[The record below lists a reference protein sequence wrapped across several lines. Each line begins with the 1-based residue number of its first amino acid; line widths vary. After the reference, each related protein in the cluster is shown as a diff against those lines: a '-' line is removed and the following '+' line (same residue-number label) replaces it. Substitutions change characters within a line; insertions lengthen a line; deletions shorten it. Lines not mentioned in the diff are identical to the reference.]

1 MKSTCASIVVL
12 GLLAATAPAAAPQL
26 PVADGPFQ
34 PTDESLQ
41 RYVCPE
47 WFRDAKFGIWSHWG
61 PVAAPGGFGGNWYA
75 RQMYVQGS
83 RENLHHVATR
93 GHPSKFG
100 YKDVIELWKAEKF
113 DPDRLMDLYVKA
125 GAKYFVSMGAH
136 HDNFDLWNSKHQEWN
151 AVNHGPHKDIVGL
164 WRDAARKRGL
174 RFGVSEHFARSYSWM
189 QRSHGSDTNG
199 PLAGVPYDGAN
210 PKNARLYGPPHGD
223 TSAGYPTNPPATWT
237 REWFDRMQDLVD
249 TYQPDLLY
257 SDGGIPFGEVG
268 RSLLADFYN
277 KNLRAHGGR
286 LEAVYNIKQGRNAGD
301 FIEGAAVQDEEN
313 SVLAGIKDQ
322 PWQTDAS
329 IGTWFFVPDLEAR
342 WRRSG
347 PDVIVMLADIVA
359 KNGNLL
365 LNIPQRGDGTIDAEA
380 EQVLADL
387 AAWMSVNGEA
397 IFATRP
403 WTVLGEGPA
412 LTNATRGIKRA
423 TDYTAGDI
431 RFTRSKDGGTLYAIA
446 LGWPAGGK
454 LAVRSLAKAAGA
466 IRDVTLLGHA
476 GALVW
481 TQDDEGLAV
490 TLPAQQPCAT
500 AYVLKIAGAGLMP
513 APRASAAGGSS
524 STPGT

>member
-1 MKSTCASIVVL
+1 MTAWACSPALVMALLVAGTIVR
-12 GLLAATAPAAAPQL
+12 
-26 PVADGPFQ
+26 ADGEGVLPIAKGRFE
-34 PTDESLQ
+34 PTDESLRQ
-41 RYVCPE
+41 YQCPE

-83 RENLHHVATR
+83 RENLHHVATY

-100 YKDVIELWKAEKF
+100 YKDVIELWKADKF
-113 DPDRLMDLYVKA
+113 DPDRLMDLYVQA

-151 AVNHGPHKDIVGL
+151 AVSHGPKKDIVGL

-174 RFGVSEHFARSYSWM
+174 RFGVSEHFARSFSWM

-199 PLAGVPYDGAN
+199 PMAGVPYDGAD
-210 PKNARLYGPPHGD
+210 PKYARLYGPPHGD

-237 REWFDRMQDLVD
+237 REWFDRMQDLVHA
-249 TYQPDLLY
+249 YQPDLVY
-257 SDGGIPFGEVG
+257 SDGGIPFGDVG
-268 RSLLADFYN
+268 RSFMADFYN
-277 KNLRAHGGR
+277 ANMRVHGGK
-286 LEAVYNIKQGRNAGD
+286 LEAVYNIKKGRNVGD

-329 IGTWFFVPDLEAR
+329 IGTWFFVPDLEPK
-342 WRRSG
+342 WRRTG

-387 AAWMSVNGEA
+387 AAWMSVNREA

-403 WTVLGEGPA
+403 WKVLGEGPA
-412 LTNATRGIKRA
+412 LTAKSKGIRRA
-423 TDYTAGDI
+423 ADYTAEDI
-431 RFTRSKDGGTLYAIA
+431 RFTRSKDGATLYAIA
-446 LGWPAGGK
+446 LASPTNSQ
-454 LAVRSLAKAAGA
+454 LVVRSLATAAGP
-466 IRDVTLLGHA
+466 IRDVSLLGHTGTLA
-476 GALVW
+476 W
-481 TQDDEGLAV
+481 TQGADGLVV
-490 TLPAQQPCAT
+490 TMPATPPRGPAF
-500 AYVLKIAGAGLMP
+500 VLKIAGLDAAVR
-513 APRASAAGGSS
+513 APRA
-524 STPGT
+524 PGT

>member
-1 MKSTCASIVVL
+1 MKESAVIALLFAGMVVRADDKLALPIVA
-12 GLLAATAPAAAPQL
+12 GN
-26 PVADGPFQ
+26 FK

-41 RYVCPE
+41 QYQCPE

-83 RENLHHVATR
+83 RENVHHVATY

-151 AVNHGPHKDIVGL
+151 AVNHGPRKDIVGL

-199 PLAGVPYDGAN
+199 PLAGVPYDGAD
-210 PKNARLYGPPHGD
+210 PKYARLYCPPHGETGGD
-223 TSAGYPTNPPATWT
+223 YPSNAPVAWKQ
-237 REWFDRMQDLVD
+237 EWFNRMQDLVD
-249 TYQPDLLY
+249 AYQPDLLY

-277 KNLRAHGGR
+277 KNMTAHGGR
-286 LEAVYNIKQGRNAGD
+286 LEAVYNIKKGRNSGD
-301 FIEGAAVQDEEN
+301 FIEGAAIQDEEN
-313 SVLAGIKDQ
+313 SVLAGIKEQ

-329 IGTWFFVPDLEAR
+329 IGTWFFVPDLEPK
-342 WRRSG
+342 WRRTG

-387 AAWMSVNGEA
+387 AAWMKVNGEA

-403 WTVLGEGPA
+403 WKVLGEGPA
-412 LTNATRGIKRA
+412 LTAKSKGIRRA
-423 TDYTAGDI
+423 ADYTAEDI
-431 RFTRSKDGGTLYAIA
+431 RFTRSKEGATLYAIA
-446 LGWPAGGK
+446 LGPSTNGK
-454 LAVRSLAKAAGA
+454 LVVRSLAATAGP

-476 GALVW
+476 GALSW
-481 TQDDEGLAV
+481 TQGADGLVVA
-490 TLPAQQPCAT
+490 LPESMPRSPAC
-500 AYVLKIAGAGLMP
+500 VLKIIGLDTADR
-513 APRASAAGGSS
+513 APIAPGS
-524 STPGT
+524 